1 MCPAHLKTQCTRAR
15 HTAHTLTCTYTQVR
29 RDKRA
34 DQETVALFLLG
45 LNSDILPMRQV
56 TSLNV
61 KANTLFQVHPRT
73 NSQLPASP
81 PKFPLAL
88 DYELLEHA
96 FSHAFP
102 VVENYFTHAV
112 YHSYLDPLL

>member
-61 KANTLFQVHPRT
+61 EVNPLREVKSTLETTVKFRPRLQ
-73 NSQLPASP
+73 N
-81 PKFPLAL
+81 FPWR
-88 DYELLEHA
+88 
-96 FSHAFP
+96 
-102 VVENYFTHAV
+102 
-112 YHSYLDPLL
+112 